1 MFLIVGLGNP
11 GDEYKNNRHNIGFK
25 FIDYLLESSSN
36 TKIQKKFNAIIAK
49 TVLNDHE
56 VILLKPQNYMNNSGL
71 AVKEVSHFFK
81 IKSENIIVI
90 HDELDLKFNEIKTKF
105 SGGSAGH
112 NGLKDI
118 DKHIGNNYHRIRIGI
133 DHPRNLENS
142 NIEVANYVLQ
152 NFNLNELKLIEE
164 ILYKSQIEL
173 NKILNRV

>member
-25 FIDYLLESSSN
+25 FIDYLLENSSN

-49 TVLNDHE
+49 IFLNDRE

-71 AVKEVSHFFK
+71 AVKEASNFFR

>member
-36 TKIQKKFNAIIAK
+36 TKIQKKFSAIIAK
-49 TVLNDHE
+49 IILNDHE

-71 AVKEVSHFFK
+71 AVKEVSHFFR

-142 NIEVANYVLQ
+142 NIDVANYVLQ
-152 NFNLNELKLIEE
+152 NFNLNESKLIDD
-164 ILYKSQIEL
+164 ILYRSQIEL

>member
-49 TVLNDHE
+49 IVLNDRE

-71 AVKEVSHFFK
+71 AVKEASHFFK

-152 NFNLNELKLIEE
+152 NFNLNESKLIED
-164 ILYKSQIEL
+164 ILHKSQIEL
-173 NKILNRV
+173 NKILNSS